1 MPKCFAMLPIEAV
14 LHLEFS
20 VVDGRSGEGVD
31 KFNLLKRERKER
43 AEETRESEVT
53 DGRRKRDGFKIAR
66 FCPKTRFAT
75 VRRNSKGCQAAGW
88 RIHSRYQCPSPSL
101 RPATLREEGRGSKRC
116 SLQLWK
122 KESRRSHETG
132 TVIKL
137 SKKLRREVGAVTSN
151 CSSFQLF

>member
-75 VRRNSKGCQAAGW
+75 VRRNSKGCQAAIW

-101 RPATLREEGRGSKRC
+101 RLATLRGRKGDPK
-116 SLQLWK
+116 
-122 KESRRSHETG
+122 
-132 TVIKL
+132 
-137 SKKLRREVGAVTSN
+137 GAL
-151 CSSFQLF
+151 CSSFGRKSRGAPMRRAPSSNCLKS